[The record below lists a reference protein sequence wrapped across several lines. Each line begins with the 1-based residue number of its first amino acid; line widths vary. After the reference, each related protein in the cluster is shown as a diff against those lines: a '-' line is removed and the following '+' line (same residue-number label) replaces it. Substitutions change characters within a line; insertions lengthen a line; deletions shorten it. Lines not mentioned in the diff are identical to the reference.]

1 MISSVFDNIF
11 GVLNML
17 GIVIGGFAIIVGMV
31 SVANIMFVSVK
42 ERTNIIGVK
51 KALGAKNWVV
61 LSEFLIESVIL
72 CIIGGLMGLMFVYLI
87 VTILSNV
94 IDFELYLSFSNV
106 AWGLSLSVIVGM
118 FAGLIPAVLASRMDP
133 VEAMRK

>member
-1 MISSVFDNIF
+1 MALSFTQDSNE
-11 GVLNML
+11 
-17 GIVIGGFAIIVGMV
+17 
-31 SVANIMFVSVK
+31 K
-42 ERTNIIGVK
+42 ERTNIIGIK
-51 KALGAKNWVV
+51 KALGAQNWVV

-72 CIIGGLMGLMFVYLI
+72 CIIGGLMGLMLVYLI

-94 IDFELYLSFSNV
+94 IDFELYLSFSNIL
-106 AWGLSLSVIVGM
+106 WGLSLSVIVGM